1 MFWLWLI
8 VAVLLFGFY
17 VYKLGVSN
25 IDNDEKFGMFWI
37 LAFIAIGWPVVLVSV
52 LIVGPFAGLF
62 WLGERKREKLEKE
75 ESTTNK

>member
-8 VAVLLFGFY
+8 VAVLLLGFY

-25 IDNDEKFGMFWI
+25 IDNDEKFGLFWI
-37 LAFIAIGWPVVLVSV
+37 LVVIAIGWPVVLVSV
-52 LIVGPFAGLF
+52 LIVGPFFGLF
-62 WLGERKREKLEKE
+62 WLGHRKREKLEKE

>member
-8 VAVLLFGFY
+8 VAVFLLGFY

-62 WLGERKREKLEKE
+62 WLGHRKREKLKKE